1 MVQKL
6 WHKMQR
12 RSKRVGPYCRSQFL
26 TLFLVL
32 PGSTVYTRMQMC
44 RYLKINSLG
53 ESQWPSVQKTK
64 INDLANF
71 ELSKLMVQPCDLM
84 QCTLLTKRTRYFMF
98 HPKLYIPST
107 IYRLSIGN
115 LTKAIWA
122 DKKCA
127 GACSSSKTG
136 ILNKIAI

>member
-1 MVQKL
+1 M
-6 WHKMQR
+6 
-12 RSKRVGPYCRSQFL
+12 
-26 TLFLVL
+26 
-32 PGSTVYTRMQMC
+32 
-44 RYLKINSLG
+44 
-53 ESQWPSVQKTK
+53 QKTK

-115 LTKAIWA
+115 PLYSDYKHL
-122 DKKCA
+122 KK
-127 GACSSSKTG
+127 GAHQSHLGRQKMCRFLVDLSSKTE
-136 ILNKIAI
+136 ILNKIGI